1 MVNWNYIW
9 DDYRYHSFISED
21 RIKEMSK
28 LLEDGVL
35 VMSFIKVSDVQ
46 AKVYDLLEEQFLSL
60 KNTNNYKN
68 EAGNILIDIIKV
80 IKDENIQ
87 DTCFELSK
95 KVFTKHGDWY
105 DIQLTK
111 THEEVAIIEL
121 KDSLSTLE
129 YNNKKL
135 FSKVGNAPDK
145 EIDYI
150 IERIL
155 MDYQGQ
161 MTGQDFLDEIINF
174 FTFPRYIKVAQD
186 YKKYFMKYGFKNNSN

>member
-1 MVNWNYIW
+1 
-9 DDYRYHSFISED
+9 
-21 RIKEMSK
+21 MSK